1 MGKVVN
7 ILPYRERKHNTMPGM
22 REMVELDILKKQIV
36 TLRHTVSTYAS
47 YIDHEAA
54 VIRIGWLQMEVVRR
68 EDKIRQGL

>member
-7 ILPYRERKHNTMPGM
+7 ILPYRERKGNSIPGM

-47 YIDHEAA
+47 YIDREAA
-54 VIRIGWLQMEVVRR
+54 VIRISWLQMEVVRR